1 MEYLYSFEGR
11 KIKNMSPAFILLENI
26 SVAYWCSLVLFLSPD
41 NLKNLP
47 CIASCWCTSQYWS
60 VKEVFSIF
68 CFIFFWVV
76 LNFVV
81 IKLDIHLRNKLW
93 FFWLWP
99 KENDTCVLWE
109 WILVR
114 TFVPPP
120 RLFFFFCFPPT
131 SQAVT
136 LKETVGAVPQV
147 IHKMSLCLLFHPPS
161 GYKAKL
167 ESCLF

>member
-120 RLFFFFCFPPT
+120 RLFFFLLPSHKSGCNFKRNCRSCSPGY
-131 SQAVT
+131 SQN
-136 LKETVGAVPQV
+136 E
-147 IHKMSLCLLFHPPS
+147 SLSAFSSTIWLQS
-161 GYKAKL
+161 
-167 ESCLF
+167 